1 MRLSLRVANAAYFT
15 VGMVIAF
22 LSAINP
28 ANYAEGI
35 SSAELTSSVLGIVM
49 AAAVY
54 VAPSAIMALLII
66 PVNYLSCEYEL
77 KLINALP
84 KKKNP
89 PLENS
94 VDGRKTLALNC
105 ARIAIIALA
114 VVFIILGVN
123 NGDMEDVVQ
132 KAVKI
137 CTECIGLG

>member
-77 KLINALP
+77 KLINTLP

-89 PLENS
+89 PAESS

-123 NGDMEDVVQ
+123 NGGMEDVVQ